1 MLFIFIMSGLTQS
14 LDFEQDRVFNT
25 YGLVGN
31 TNKNKRSKMVRSEV
45 RLKRIKSKVEVVR
58 NAV

>member
-1 MLFIFIMSGLTQS
+1 MF
-14 LDFEQDRVFNT
+14 VT

-31 TNKNKRSKMVRSEV
+31 TNENKRSEMVRSEV